1 MVRSAVA
8 FSPGHISGYFKRI
21 YGPSY
26 AETGSIGAGIV
37 ITEGVSA
44 RVVSADETA
53 VEVRRLAADGT
64 LIERQQGSAPIEYV
78 IGKLG
83 VRASVTTECR
93 LPIGAGFGL
102 SAAALLATITA
113 LDALFSLRMAPAEI
127 ALLAHEAEI
136 VHNTGLGDVAAC
148 QDGGMVCRRGP
159 GIGAEILRDFS
170 RQEPLYAVTFGSL
183 ETAGVLTSPAIMAR
197 IDAAFPD
204 RCPADINEF
213 FALSAR
219 FAEESGLVSPAV
231 EEVLG
236 RCRRE
241 GVPASMT
248 MLGNGVFACGSDA
261 AGILAGYGEVIPL
274 GIATGGV
281 RLIEVLQ

>member
-8 FSPGHISGYFKRI
+8 FSPGHISGYFKRV
-21 YGPSY
+21 YGSSC

-44 RVVSADETA
+44 RVIPADEAA

-64 LIERQQGSAPIEYV
+64 LVERHRGSAPIEYV
-78 IGKLG
+78 IGQLG
-83 VRASVTTECR
+83 VGTSVTTECR

-113 LDALFSLRMAPAEI
+113 LDALFSLRMTPAEI

-136 VHNTGLGDVAAC
+136 THNTGLGDVAAC

-159 GIGAEILRDFS
+159 GIDAEIHRDFS
-170 RQEPLYAVTFGSL
+170 QQKPLYAVTFGSL
-183 ETAGVLTSPAIMAR
+183 ETAGVLTSTAMMAR

-204 RCPADINEF
+204 RCPADMDDF
-213 FALSAR
+213 FALSAQ

-231 EEVLG
+231 EVVLAD
-236 RCRRE
+236 CRRA

-261 AGILAGYGEVIPL
+261 ADILARYGEVIPL

-281 RLIEVLQ
+281 RLIEVTE